1 MGFYI
6 IKLFKISSILTGYF
20 ILKYSWELRKA
31 ALVASDSGAP
41 SGAMLVRPQ
50 GHDKNKQNK

>member
-1 MGFYI
+1 MARG
-6 IKLFKISSILTGYF
+6 
-20 ILKYSWELRKA
+20 KA

-50 GHDKNKQNK
+50 GHDKNKYDKTNMIKQI